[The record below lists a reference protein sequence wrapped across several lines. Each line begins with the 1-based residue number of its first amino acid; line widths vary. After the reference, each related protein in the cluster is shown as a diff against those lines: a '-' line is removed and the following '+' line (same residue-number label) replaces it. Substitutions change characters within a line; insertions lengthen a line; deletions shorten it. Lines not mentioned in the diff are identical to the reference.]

1 MAMRRGLIIGAL
13 AAVSLAT
20 AACGGGAT
28 NALQSVASAASK
40 TAGVQTVKFHMD
52 LAETLGPIGPLEFT
66 ADGASDNTTHSA
78 DMTMDLS
85 SIASLAGS
93 QAGSPDQWNAHVVL
107 DGGGASPLL
116 YMQLPALDKY
126 LNGKTW
132 VKADLGALAQE
143 RGIDLNQLFQ
153 AAGNEDPTK
162 ALQMLQSVGNVSK
175 VGTATIDGVDTTE
188 YSGTIDVQ
196 KAAAALGPGYEKLL
210 SGSKVTSIPVDVWI
224 GSDGLVRR
232 LHENLSY
239 DVNGTQATTDLTMNL
254 TDFGAPVTVTT
265 PPADQVID
273 LSQLK
278 GALTH

>member
-1 MAMRRGLIIGAL
+1 MRRGLIIAAL

-20 AACGGGAT
+20 AACGGGAA

-40 TAGVQTVKFHMD
+40 TAGVQTVRFHMD
-52 LAETLGPIGPLEFT
+52 LSETIGPLGPFKFT
-66 ADGASDNTTHSA
+66 AHGASDNATHSA

-85 SIASLAGS
+85 SIASLTGS

-143 RGIDLNQLFQ
+143 RGIDLSQLFQ

-273 LSQLK
+273 LSQLN

>member
-1 MAMRRGLIIGAL
+1 MTMRRGLIISAL
-13 AAVSLAT
+13 AAVALAT
-20 AACGGGAT
+20 AACGGGAA

-52 LAETLGPIGPLEFT
+52 VSVTIGPLGPFTFT
-66 ADGASDNTTHSA
+66 ADGASDNATHSA

-93 QAGSPDQWNAHVVL
+93 QAGSADQWNAHVVL

-175 VGTATIDGVDTTE
+175 AGTAAIDGVDTTE
-188 YSGTIDVQ
+188 YRGTVDVQ
-196 KAAAALGPGYEKLL
+196 KAAAALGPSYEKLL